1 MYKNYFKSQFFD
13 RLSKQ
18 AVKELFIHC
27 AKTIGI
33 YGSIAIAFTDT
44 FTYCAQVSGSS
55 MQPIINPSN
64 ESQDILLLCR
74 VPIKLNHLKR
84 GDVVS
89 LTSPKYPNER
99 LLKRIVGLPGDI
111 VKTKYPFKREYIKV
125 PPGHCWI
132 EGIFNLC
139 IGFIF

>member
-1 MYKNYFKSQFFD
+1 
-13 RLSKQ
+13 
-18 AVKELFIHC
+18 
-27 AKTIGI
+27 
-33 YGSIAIAFTDT
+33 
-44 FTYCAQVSGSS
+44 

-74 VPIKLNHLKR
+74 VPIKLNNLKR